1 MTTRSQEPTRTRTL
15 RNKWLRDFTRRYKR
29 LISESNKWLL
39 DDQYRAANMITN
51 AYEFTQ
57 DPQSIV
63 NYMVFLQSRI
73 DSGILEVNR
82 SSSGQIIS
90 TSGWMVPY
98 TNDAYLRGVMSSRAD
113 LIKLGVP
120 LGQLMDNAIP
130 ATLQGG
136 ITPSLSVTTEQNNI
150 VPVTGSY
157 PYAAPLVKPIHLEA
171 LRIAYTRDFT
181 DLQGIT
187 TEMSQQIRREIID
200 GMEAGI
206 HTREIAKNI
215 NDRVNKIGLTRS
227 KTLARTEVGR
237 AFRVAGVNESIA
249 LQEEFDLPVEF
260 HYQWVTAEDERVR
273 SAHAARHGRVYT
285 AEQVRPLIGDVNC
298 RCNTVEVLPE
308 FVNRKD
314 KKKAAKERREL
325 LARVG

>member
-1 MTTRSQEPTRTRTL
+1 
-15 RNKWLRDFTRRYKR
+15 
-29 LISESNKWLL
+29 LIAESNRWLL
-39 DDQYRAANMITN
+39 DDDYRAANIVTN

-63 NYMVFLQSRI
+63 NFMVFLQSRI

-82 SSSGQIIS
+82 SSTGQIIS
-90 TSGWMVPY
+90 TSGWMIPY

-113 LIKLGVP
+113 LIKMGVP
-120 LGQLMDNAIP
+120 LGQLMDNATV

-136 ITPSLSVTTEQNNI
+136 IVPSLELTTDQNII
-150 VPVTGSY
+150 VPVTGNY
-157 PYAAPLVKPIHLEA
+157 MYAAPLVKPIHLEA
-171 LRIAYTRDFT
+171 LRVAYTRDFT

-200 GMEAGI
+200 GMESNL

-215 NDRVNKIGLTRS
+215 NDRINKIGLTRA

-237 AFRVAGVNESIA
+237 AFRVAGVNDSIA
-249 LQEEFDLPVEF
+249 IQKEFDLPLEF
-260 HYQWVTAEDERVR
+260 HYQWVTAKDERVR

-285 AEQVRPLIGDVNC
+285 AEEVRPLIGDVNC
-298 RCNTVEVLPE
+298 RCNTIEVLPE

-314 KKKAAKERREL
+314 KKKAAKERRAL